1 MKGENKPLSQLR
13 LVCLMLYR
21 VQKTSVISTRLLPRK
36 PIKKRV
42 NRLKITY
49 NVQAPDRRGFA
60 KSEEV
65 KAIEDFLTSGNAKN
79 MCFEY
84 DTKEEAKNKLA
95 TISGH
100 KRKYNEQHPK
110 GYDAYRVDKC
120 IYVIRGAKAK

>member
-1 MKGENKPLSQLR
+1 ME
-13 LVCLMLYR
+13 
-21 VQKTSVISTRLLPRK
+21 
-36 PIKKRV
+36 IK
-42 NRLKITY
+42 Y
-49 NVQAPDRRGFA
+49 NVQAPPKKAFNGGA

-120 IYVIRGAKAK
+120 IYIIRGAKVK

>member
-1 MKGENKPLSQLR
+1 ME
-13 LVCLMLYR
+13 
-21 VQKTSVISTRLLPRK
+21 
-36 PIKKRV
+36 IK
-42 NRLKITY
+42 Y
-49 NVQAPDRRGFA
+49 NVQAPPKKAFNCGA

-120 IYVIRGAKAK
+120 IYIIRGAKVK

>member
-1 MKGENKPLSQLR
+1 M
-13 LVCLMLYR
+13 
-21 VQKTSVISTRLLPRK
+21 
-36 PIKKRV
+36 
-42 NRLKITY
+42 KITY

-84 DTKEEAKNKLA
+84 DTKEEAKNNLA

-120 IYVIRGAKAK
+120 IYIIRGAKAK